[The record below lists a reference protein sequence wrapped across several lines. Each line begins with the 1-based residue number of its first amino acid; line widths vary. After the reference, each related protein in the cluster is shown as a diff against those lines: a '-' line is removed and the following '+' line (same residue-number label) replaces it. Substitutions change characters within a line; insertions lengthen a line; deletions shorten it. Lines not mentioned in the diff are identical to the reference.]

1 MYYEHVVPNPIL
13 KFNNDSHVNVLI
25 MYTLMY
31 IHVCTVLQDTFN
43 KIVSPH
49 NILSFSEG
57 ELVSKV
63 HVQNPVFDHVPPD
76 LITLFISNM

>member
-1 MYYEHVVPNPIL
+1 MEIIELSMPLIHPHIVLQLFVIVPVFIYH
-13 KFNNDSHVNVLI
+13 F
-25 MYTLMY
+25 
-31 IHVCTVLQDTFN
+31 QDTFN

-49 NILSFSEG
+49 DILSFSEG